1 MLAQV
6 TNDAT
11 LGRAFPQTLHAAWS
25 VASGWKTASTK
36 IAGGSDMQSVFVLA
50 DEVTKLKSSKGNKK
64 PKPLSRDPLPGAQ
77 KPSANPAAE
86 TRTCRGCLVKGHILR
101 DCPPKVMIA
110 MGEDE
115 TTDTI
120 DEDAYDSS
128 AYITSDEASCKIFF
142 TATEVLL
149 DNQAGRSIFKNRDLL
164 SDVGIVKPFYIGGI
178 DGGSRGLCIREDGDF
193 NDLGRVGLAT

>member
-1 MLAQV
+1 
-6 TNDAT
+6 
-11 LGRAFPQTLHAAWS
+11 
-25 VASGWKTASTK
+25 
-36 IAGGSDMQSVFVLA
+36 
-50 DEVTKLKSSKGNKK
+50 
-64 PKPLSRDPLPGAQ
+64 
-77 KPSANPAAE
+77 
-86 TRTCRGCLVKGHILR
+86 
-101 DCPPKVMIA
+101 MIA

-164 SDVGIVKPFYIGGI
+164 SDIGIVKPFYIGGI
-178 DGGSRGLCIREDGDF
+178 DGGSRGQCVREDSDF
-193 NDLGRVGLAT
+193 KDLGRVGLATRAAASILSKTKLIDTGHAVSYDADADVYHLDGAHRSYTFSRKIKGNGYRSSHYACDMAAPPATLALIATSDQNCLKSSILSV